1 MPSGSRP
8 AAWTPRQQQSTPAR
22 FPQERHYVSRIPL
35 AIPNIGAREAELM
48 NEAISSG
55 FVSSVGRFVNEFETL
70 FAEYVGAKY
79 AVACSSG
86 TAALHIAMRLAGVQP
101 GDLVAVSDFTFM
113 ASSNAASYQFAELL
127 LVDSREDSWCMD
139 VDKLRTE
146 LVRRREAGE
155 KLPKAIEIVHILG
168 QPADTAAVMELAGE
182 FGITVIEDAAEAL
195 GATWTSGPLKGRHV
209 GTVGHMGAYSFNGN
223 KIMTTGG
230 GGMFTTDNED
240 LARRAKHLST
250 QARTPDRGYLHDEIG
265 FNYRLTNIA
274 AALGVAQLERLDGFV
289 AAKREIAM
297 RYNEAFAG
305 TAIQTPPAL
314 PGQESTYWLY
324 SIQVPAGRGTEARD
338 ELQDF
343 LAAVNIESRSLWR
356 PLHMQPPLK
365 DAALIGGSV
374 GEDLFHRGLSL
385 PCSTELTAVEQ
396 KRVID
401 RVLEWLQLNGG

>member
-1 MPSGSRP
+1 MTR
-8 AAWTPRQQQSTPAR
+8 
-22 FPQERHYVSRIPL
+22 VPL

-55 FVSSVGRFVNEFETL
+55 FVSSVGRFVSEFETR

-79 AVACSSG
+79 AVACASG
-86 TAALHIAMRLAGVQP
+86 TAALHIAMRLADIQP
-101 GDLVAVSDFTFM
+101 GDMVAVSDFTFM

-127 LVDSREDSWCMD
+127 LVDSDAESWCMD
-139 VDKLRTE
+139 VDLLRKE
-146 LVRRREAGE
+146 LERRKVAGE

-168 QPADTAAVMELAGE
+168 QPADVAAVVELARE
-182 FGITVIEDAAEAL
+182 YGIIVIEDAAEAL
-195 GATWTSGPLKGRHV
+195 GATWTAGPLAGRHV
-209 GTVGHMGAYSFNGN
+209 GTVGDMGAFSFNGN

-230 GGMFTTDNED
+230 GGMFTTDDEE

-250 QARTPDRGYLHDEIG
+250 QARMPDRGYLHDEIG

-274 AALGVAQLERLDGFV
+274 AALGVAQLERLDDFV
-289 AAKREIAM
+289 AAKRAVAK
-297 RYNEAFAG
+297 RYNDAFAG
-305 TAIQTPPAL
+305 TAIQTPPTL

-324 SIQVPAGRGTEARD
+324 SIQVPAERGPGARD

-343 LAAVNIESRSLWR
+343 LAEVDIESRSLWR

-365 DAALIGGSV
+365 NEPLLGGAV
-374 GEDLFHRGLSL
+374 GEDLFARGLSL
-385 PCSTELTAVEQ
+385 PCSTELTEADQ

-401 RVLEWLQLNGG
+401 RVHEWLQLNGG

>member
-1 MPSGSRP
+1 MTR
-8 AAWTPRQQQSTPAR
+8 
-22 FPQERHYVSRIPL
+22 VPL

-55 FVSSVGRFVNEFETL
+55 FVSSVGRFVSEFETR

-79 AVACSSG
+79 AVACASG
-86 TAALHIAMRLAGVQP
+86 TAALHIAMRLADIQP
-101 GDLVAVSDFTFM
+101 GDMVAVSDFTFM

-127 LVDSREDSWCMD
+127 LVDSDAESWCMD
-139 VDKLRTE
+139 VDLLRKE
-146 LVRRREAGE
+146 MERRTAAGE

-168 QPADTAAVMELAGE
+168 QPADVAAVVELARE
-182 FGITVIEDAAEAL
+182 YGIIVIEDAAEAL
-195 GATWTSGPLKGRHV
+195 GATWTSGPLAGRHV
-209 GTVGHMGAYSFNGN
+209 GTVGDMGAFSFNGN

-230 GGMFTTDNED
+230 GGMFTTDDEE

-274 AALGVAQLERLDGFV
+274 AALGVAQLERLDDFV
-289 AAKREIAM
+289 AAKRAVAK
-297 RYNEAFAG
+297 RYNDAFAG

-324 SIQVPAGRGTEARD
+324 SIQVPAERGPGARD

-343 LAAVNIESRSLWR
+343 LAEAGIESRSLWR

-365 DAALIGGSV
+365 NEAVVGGAV
-374 GEDLFHRGLSL
+374 GEEIFARGLSL
-385 PCSTELTAVEQ
+385 PCSTELTEADQ

-401 RVLEWLQLNGG
+401 RVHEWLQLNGG

>member
-1 MPSGSRP
+1 M
-8 AAWTPRQQQSTPAR
+8 
-22 FPQERHYVSRIPL
+22 SRIPL

-55 FVSSVGRFVNEFETL
+55 FVSSVGRFVNEFETR

-146 LVRRREAGE
+146 LVRRRGAGE

-182 FGITVIEDAAEAL
+182 FGIIVIEDAAEAL

-230 GGMFTTDNED
+230 GGMFTTDDED
-240 LARRAKHLST
+240 LAIRAKHLST

-305 TAIQTPPAL
+305 TAIHTPPTL

-343 LAAVNIESRSLWR
+343 LAAVDIESRSLWR

-365 DAALIGGSV
+365 DEALIGGSV

>member
-1 MPSGSRP
+1 VTR
-8 AAWTPRQQQSTPAR
+8 
-22 FPQERHYVSRIPL
+22 VPL

-55 FVSSVGRFVNEFETL
+55 FVSSVGRFVSEFETR

-79 AVACSSG
+79 AVACASG
-86 TAALHIAMRLAGVQP
+86 TAALHIAMRLADIQP
-101 GDLVAVSDFTFM
+101 GDMVAVSDFTFM

-127 LVDSREDSWCMD
+127 LVDSDAESWCMD
-139 VDKLRTE
+139 VDLLRKE
-146 LVRRREAGE
+146 LERRKAAGE

-168 QPADTAAVMELAGE
+168 QPADVAAVVELARE
-182 FGITVIEDAAEAL
+182 YGIIVIEDAAEAL
-195 GATWTSGPLKGRHV
+195 GATWTSGPLAGRHV
-209 GTVGHMGAYSFNGN
+209 GTVGDMGAFSFNGN

-230 GGMFTTDNED
+230 GGMFTTDDEE

-250 QARTPDRGYLHDEIG
+250 QARMPDRGYLHDEIG

-274 AALGVAQLERLDGFV
+274 AALGVAQLERLDDFV
-289 AAKREIAM
+289 AAKRAVAK
-297 RYNEAFAG
+297 RYNDAFAG
-305 TAIQTPPAL
+305 TAIQTPPTL

-324 SIQVPAGRGTEARD
+324 SIQVPAERGPGARD

-343 LAAVNIESRSLWR
+343 LAEAGIESRSLWR

-365 DAALIGGSV
+365 NEPLLGGAV
-374 GEDLFHRGLSL
+374 GEDLFARGLSL
-385 PCSTELTAVEQ
+385 PCSTELTEADQ

-401 RVLEWLQLNGG
+401 RVHEWLQLNGG

>member
-1 MPSGSRP
+1 MTR
-8 AAWTPRQQQSTPAR
+8 
-22 FPQERHYVSRIPL
+22 VPL

-55 FVSSVGRFVNEFETL
+55 FVSSVGRFVSEFETR

-79 AVACSSG
+79 AVACASG
-86 TAALHIAMRLAGVQP
+86 TAALHIAMRLADIQP
-101 GDLVAVSDFTFM
+101 GDMVAVSDFTFM

-127 LVDSREDSWCMD
+127 LVDSDAESWCMD
-139 VDKLRTE
+139 VDLLRKE
-146 LVRRREAGE
+146 LERRKAAGE

-168 QPADTAAVMELAGE
+168 QPADVAAVVELARE
-182 FGITVIEDAAEAL
+182 YGIIVIEDAAEAL
-195 GATWTSGPLKGRHV
+195 GATWTSGPLAGRHV
-209 GTVGHMGAYSFNGN
+209 GTVGDMGAFSFNGN

-230 GGMFTTDNED
+230 GGMFTTDDEE

-250 QARTPDRGYLHDEIG
+250 QARMPDRGYLHDEIG

-274 AALGVAQLERLDGFV
+274 AALGVAQLERLDDFV
-289 AAKREIAM
+289 AAKRAVAK
-297 RYNEAFAG
+297 RYNDAFAG
-305 TAIQTPPAL
+305 TAIQTPPTL

-324 SIQVPAGRGTEARD
+324 SIQVPAERGPGARD

-343 LAAVNIESRSLWR
+343 LAEVDIESRSLWR

-365 DAALIGGSV
+365 NEPLLGGAV
-374 GEDLFHRGLSL
+374 GEDLFARGLSL
-385 PCSTELTAVEQ
+385 PCSTELTEADQ

-401 RVLEWLQLNGG
+401 RVHEWLQLNGG

>member
-1 MPSGSRP
+1 
-8 AAWTPRQQQSTPAR
+8 
-22 FPQERHYVSRIPL
+22 VSRIPL

-127 LVDSREDSWCMD
+127 LVDSRENSWCMD

>member
-1 MPSGSRP
+1 MTR
-8 AAWTPRQQQSTPAR
+8 
-22 FPQERHYVSRIPL
+22 VPL

-55 FVSSVGRFVNEFETL
+55 FVSSVGRFVSEFETR

-79 AVACSSG
+79 AVACASG
-86 TAALHIAMRLAGVQP
+86 TAALHIAMRLADIQP
-101 GDLVAVSDFTFM
+101 GDMVAVSDFTFM

-127 LVDSREDSWCMD
+127 LVDSDAESWCMD
-139 VDKLRTE
+139 VDLLRKE
-146 LVRRREAGE
+146 MERRKAAGE

-168 QPADTAAVMELAGE
+168 QPADVAAVVELARE
-182 FGITVIEDAAEAL
+182 YGIIVIEDAAEAL
-195 GATWTSGPLKGRHV
+195 GATWTSGPLAGRHV
-209 GTVGHMGAYSFNGN
+209 GTVGDMGAFSFNGN

-230 GGMFTTDNED
+230 GGMFTTDDEE

-250 QARTPDRGYLHDEIG
+250 QARMPDRGYLHDEIG

-274 AALGVAQLERLDGFV
+274 AALGVAQLERLDDFV
-289 AAKREIAM
+289 AAKRAVAK
-297 RYNEAFAG
+297 RYNDAFAG
-305 TAIQTPPAL
+305 TAIQTPPTL

-324 SIQVPAGRGTEARD
+324 SIQVPAERGPGARD

-343 LAAVNIESRSLWR
+343 LAEAGIESRSLWR

-365 DAALIGGSV
+365 NEPLVGGTV
-374 GEDLFHRGLSL
+374 GEDLFARGLSL
-385 PCSTELTAVEQ
+385 PCSTDLTEADQ

-401 RVLEWLQLNGG
+401 RVHEWLQLNGG

>member
-1 MPSGSRP
+1 MTR
-8 AAWTPRQQQSTPAR
+8 
-22 FPQERHYVSRIPL
+22 VPL

-55 FVSSVGRFVNEFETL
+55 FVSSVGRFVSEFETR

-79 AVACSSG
+79 AVACASG
-86 TAALHIAMRLAGVQP
+86 TAALHIAMRLADIQP
-101 GDLVAVSDFTFM
+101 GDMVAVSDFTFM

-127 LVDSREDSWCMD
+127 LVDSDAESWCMD
-139 VDKLRTE
+139 VDLLRKE
-146 LVRRREAGE
+146 LERRKVAGE

-168 QPADTAAVMELAGE
+168 QPADVAAVVELARE
-182 FGITVIEDAAEAL
+182 YGIMVIEDAAEAL
-195 GATWTSGPLKGRHV
+195 GATWTSGPLAGRHV
-209 GTVGHMGAYSFNGN
+209 GTVGDMGAFSFNGN

-230 GGMFTTDNED
+230 GGMFTTDDEE

-250 QARTPDRGYLHDEIG
+250 QARMPDRGYLHDEIG

-274 AALGVAQLERLDGFV
+274 AALGVAQLERLDDFV
-289 AAKREIAM
+289 AAKRAVAK
-297 RYNEAFAG
+297 RYNDAFAD
-305 TAIQTPPAL
+305 TAIQTPPTL

-324 SIQVPAGRGTEARD
+324 SIQVPAERGPGARD

-343 LAAVNIESRSLWR
+343 LAEVDIESRSLWR

-365 DAALIGGSV
+365 NEPLVGGAV
-374 GEDLFHRGLSL
+374 GEDLFARGLSL
-385 PCSTELTAVEQ
+385 PCSTDLAEADQ

-401 RVLEWLQLNGG
+401 RVHEWLQLNGG

>member
-1 MPSGSRP
+1 MTR
-8 AAWTPRQQQSTPAR
+8 
-22 FPQERHYVSRIPL
+22 VPL

-55 FVSSVGRFVNEFETL
+55 FVSSVGRFVSEFETR

-79 AVACSSG
+79 AVACASG
-86 TAALHIAMRLAGVQP
+86 TAALHIAMRLADIQP
-101 GDLVAVSDFTFM
+101 GDMVAVSDFTFM

-127 LVDSREDSWCMD
+127 LVDSDAESWCMD
-139 VDKLRTE
+139 VDLLRKE
-146 LVRRREAGE
+146 MERRTAAGE

-168 QPADTAAVMELAGE
+168 QPADVAAVVELARE
-182 FGITVIEDAAEAL
+182 YGIIVIEDAAEAL
-195 GATWTSGPLKGRHV
+195 GATWTSGPLAGRHV
-209 GTVGHMGAYSFNGN
+209 GTVGDMGAFSFNGN

-230 GGMFTTDNED
+230 GGMFTTDDEE

-274 AALGVAQLERLDGFV
+274 AALGVAQLERLDDFV
-289 AAKREIAM
+289 AAKRAVAK
-297 RYNEAFAG
+297 RYNDAFAG

-324 SIQVPAGRGTEARD
+324 SIQVPAERGPSARD

-343 LAAVNIESRSLWR
+343 LAEAGIESRSLWR

-365 DAALIGGSV
+365 NEAVVGGAV
-374 GEDLFHRGLSL
+374 GEEIFARGLSL
-385 PCSTELTAVEQ
+385 PCSTELTEADQ

-401 RVLEWLQLNGG
+401 RVHEWLQLNGG

>member
-1 MPSGSRP
+1 MTR
-8 AAWTPRQQQSTPAR
+8 
-22 FPQERHYVSRIPL
+22 VPL
-35 AIPNIGAREAELM
+35 AIPNIGAREAELV

-55 FVSSVGRFVNEFETL
+55 FVSSVGRFVSEFETR

-79 AVACSSG
+79 AVACASG
-86 TAALHIAMRLAGVQP
+86 TAALHIAMRLADVQP

-127 LVDSREDSWCMD
+127 LVDSDAESWCMD
-139 VDKLRTE
+139 VDLLRKE
-146 LVRRREAGE
+146 LERRKAAGE

-168 QPADTAAVMELAGE
+168 QPADVAAVVEIARE
-182 FGITVIEDAAEAL
+182 YGIIVIEDAAEAL
-195 GATWTSGPLKGRHV
+195 GATWTAGPLAGRHV
-209 GTVGHMGAYSFNGN
+209 GTVGDMGAFSFNGN

-230 GGMFTTDNED
+230 GGMFTTDNEE

-250 QARTPDRGYLHDEIG
+250 QARMPDRGYLHDEIG

-274 AALGVAQLERLDGFV
+274 AALGVAQLERLDDFV
-289 AAKREIAM
+289 AAKRAVAQ
-297 RYNEAFAG
+297 RYNDAFAG
-305 TAIQTPPAL
+305 TAIQTPPTL

-324 SIQVPAGRGTEARD
+324 SVQVPAQRGPGARD

-343 LAAVNIESRSLWR
+343 LAEAGIESRSLWR

-365 DAALIGGSV
+365 DEPLVGGAV
-374 GEDLFHRGLSL
+374 GEDLFARGLSL
-385 PCSTELTAVEQ
+385 PCSTELTEADQ

-401 RVLEWLQLNGG
+401 RVHEWLQLSGG

>member
-1 MPSGSRP
+1 
-8 AAWTPRQQQSTPAR
+8 
-22 FPQERHYVSRIPL
+22 
-35 AIPNIGAREAELM
+35 M

-55 FVSSVGRFVNEFETL
+55 FVSSVGRFVNEFETR

-79 AVACSSG
+79 AVACASG

-127 LVDSREDSWCMD
+127 LVDSHEDSWCMD

-146 LVRRREAGE
+146 LERRREAGE
-155 KLPKAIEIVHILG
+155 KLPKVIEIVHILG
-168 QPADTAAVMELAGE
+168 QPADTAAVMELASE

-195 GATWTSGPLKGRHV
+195 GATWTAGPLKGKHV

-230 GGMFTTDNED
+230 GGMFTTDDED

-343 LAAVNIESRSLWR
+343 LAAADIESRSLWR

-365 DAALIGGSV
+365 DAAVVGGSV

>member
-1 MPSGSRP
+1 M
-8 AAWTPRQQQSTPAR
+8 
-22 FPQERHYVSRIPL
+22 SRIPL

-55 FVSSVGRFVNEFETL
+55 FVSSVGRFVNEFETR

-146 LVRRREAGE
+146 LVRRRAAGE

-182 FGITVIEDAAEAL
+182 FGIIVIEDAAEAL

-230 GGMFTTDNED
+230 GGMFTTDDED

-289 AAKREIAM
+289 ATKREIAM

-305 TAIQTPPAL
+305 TAIQTPPTL

-324 SIQVPAGRGTEARD
+324 SIQVPAGRGAEARD

-343 LAAVNIESRSLWR
+343 LAAADIESRSLWR

-365 DAALIGGSV
+365 DEALIGGSV

-385 PCSTELTAVEQ
+385 PCSTELTAVDQ

>member
-1 MPSGSRP
+1 
-8 AAWTPRQQQSTPAR
+8 
-22 FPQERHYVSRIPL
+22 
-35 AIPNIGAREAELM
+35 M

-55 FVSSVGRFVNEFETL
+55 FVSSVGRFVNEFETR

-146 LVRRREAGE
+146 LVRRRGAGE

-182 FGITVIEDAAEAL
+182 FGIIVIEDAAEAL

-240 LARRAKHLST
+240 LAIRAKHLST

-305 TAIQTPPAL
+305 TAIQTPPTL

-343 LAAVNIESRSLWR
+343 LAAVDIESRSLWR

-365 DAALIGGSV
+365 DEALIGGSV

>member
-1 MPSGSRP
+1 MTR
-8 AAWTPRQQQSTPAR
+8 
-22 FPQERHYVSRIPL
+22 VPL

-55 FVSSVGRFVNEFETL
+55 FVSSVGRFVSEFETR

-79 AVACSSG
+79 AVACASG
-86 TAALHIAMRLAGVQP
+86 TAALHIAMRLADIQP
-101 GDLVAVSDFTFM
+101 GDMVAVSDFTFM

-127 LVDSREDSWCMD
+127 LVDSDAESWCMD
-139 VDKLRTE
+139 VDLLRKE
-146 LVRRREAGE
+146 MERRTAAGE

-168 QPADTAAVMELAGE
+168 QPADVAAVVELARE
-182 FGITVIEDAAEAL
+182 YGIIVIEDAAEAL
-195 GATWTSGPLKGRHV
+195 GATWTSGPLAGRHV
-209 GTVGHMGAYSFNGN
+209 GTVGDMGAFSFNGN

-230 GGMFTTDNED
+230 GGMFTTDDEE

-274 AALGVAQLERLDGFV
+274 AALGVAQLERLDDFV
-289 AAKREIAM
+289 AAKRAVAK
-297 RYNEAFAG
+297 RYNDAFAG
-305 TAIQTPPAL
+305 TAIQTPPTL

-324 SIQVPAGRGTEARD
+324 SIQVPAERGPSARD

-343 LAAVNIESRSLWR
+343 LAEAGIESRSLWR

-365 DAALIGGSV
+365 NEAVVGGAV
-374 GEDLFHRGLSL
+374 GEEIFARGLSL
-385 PCSTELTAVEQ
+385 PCSTELTEADQ

-401 RVLEWLQLNGG
+401 RVHEWLQLNGE

>member
-1 MPSGSRP
+1 M
-8 AAWTPRQQQSTPAR
+8 
-22 FPQERHYVSRIPL
+22 SRIPL
-35 AIPNIGAREAELM
+35 AIPNIGAREAELV

-55 FVSSVGRFVNEFETL
+55 FVSSVGRFVTEFETR

-79 AVACSSG
+79 AVACASG
-86 TAALHIAMRLAGVQP
+86 TAALHIAMRLADVQP
-101 GDLVAVSDFTFM
+101 GDMVAVSDFTFM

-139 VDKLRTE
+139 VDRLRSE
-146 LVRRREAGE
+146 LVRRRDAGE

-168 QPADTAAVMELAGE
+168 QPADTAAAMELASE
-182 FGITVIEDAAEAL
+182 FGIVVIEDAAEAL
-195 GATWTSGPLKGRHV
+195 GATWTSGPLEGRHV

-230 GGMFTTDNED
+230 GGMFTTNDEE

-265 FNYRLTNIA
+265 FNYRLTNVA
-274 AALGVAQLERLDGFV
+274 AALGVAQLERLDDFV
-289 AAKREIAM
+289 AAKREVAM

-305 TAIQTPPAL
+305 TVIQTPPTL

-324 SIQVPAGRGTEARD
+324 SIQLPAGRGSEARD

-343 LAAVNIESRSLWR
+343 LAAADIESRSLWR
-356 PLHMQPPLK
+356 PLHMQPPLQG
-365 DAALIGGSV
+365 AAVIGGSV

-401 RVLEWLQLNGG
+401 RVQEWLQLNGG

>member
-1 MPSGSRP
+1 MTR
-8 AAWTPRQQQSTPAR
+8 
-22 FPQERHYVSRIPL
+22 VPL

-55 FVSSVGRFVNEFETL
+55 FVSSVGRFVSEFETR

-79 AVACSSG
+79 AVACASG
-86 TAALHIAMRLAGVQP
+86 TAALHIAMRLADIQP
-101 GDLVAVSDFTFM
+101 GDMVAVSDFTFM

-127 LVDSREDSWCMD
+127 LVDSDPESWCMD
-139 VDKLRTE
+139 VDLLRKE
-146 LVRRREAGE
+146 LERRKAAGE

-168 QPADTAAVMELAGE
+168 QPADVAAVVELARE
-182 FGITVIEDAAEAL
+182 YGIIVIEDAAEAL
-195 GATWTSGPLKGRHV
+195 GATWTSGPLASRHV
-209 GTVGHMGAYSFNGN
+209 GTVGDMGAFSFNGN

-230 GGMFTTDNED
+230 GGMFTTDDEE

-250 QARTPDRGYLHDEIG
+250 QARMPDRGYLHDEIG

-274 AALGVAQLERLDGFV
+274 AALGVAQLERLDDFV
-289 AAKREIAM
+289 AAKRAVAK

-305 TAIQTPPAL
+305 TAIQTPPTL

-324 SIQVPAGRGTEARD
+324 SIQVPAERGPGARD

-343 LAAVNIESRSLWR
+343 LAEAGIESRSLWR

-365 DAALIGGSV
+365 NEPLVGGAV
-374 GEDLFHRGLSL
+374 GEDLFARGLSL
-385 PCSTELTAVEQ
+385 PCSTELTEADQ

-401 RVLEWLQLNGG
+401 RVHEWLQLNGG